1 MSQYKAKF
9 ASFGMHVPKKIVNN
23 FDLEKIVDTT
33 DEWIR
38 TRTGMFERHHC
49 TKDEAATDIA
59 VVAATKAI
67 ENSQVKYKDI
77 DLIITATVTG
87 DYNFPSASCIL
98 QKRLGLGRIPAFDV
112 SAGCTGFVY
121 ALEIAKQF
129 VENGTKQNV
138 LVTGVDILTKITN
151 WNDRGTCVLFG
162 DGAGST
168 ILTRAERSDISE
180 IMDSITFADGSL
192 GNLLIQEGGGSRK
205 PASHETVD
213 QNLHTIYMEGNKIYR
228 HAIKSMQAS
237 TEELLKRNKMTARDV
252 DWVIPHQANLRII
265 EGLADKLRVPMDKVI
280 VNIEKYGNTSSAT
293 IPMAMAEAV
302 ESGKIRRGDII
313 LLTSFGAGLTWG
325 SILARY

>member
-121 ALEIAKQF
+121 ALDIAKQF

-168 ILTRAERSDISE
+168 ILTRAARSDISE

-192 GNLLIQEGGGSRK
+192 RNLLILEGGG
-205 PASHETVD
+205 
-213 QNLHTIYMEGNKIYR
+213 
-228 HAIKSMQAS
+228 
-237 TEELLKRNKMTARDV
+237 
-252 DWVIPHQANLRII
+252 
-265 EGLADKLRVPMDKVI
+265 
-280 VNIEKYGNTSSAT
+280 
-293 IPMAMAEAV
+293 
-302 ESGKIRRGDII
+302 
-313 LLTSFGAGLTWG
+313 
-325 SILARY
+325 